1 MGQYNIYGC
10 VRTMSHGQVKRSY
23 RLSRITAP
31 ISFAFLS
38 RLLTEIVERS
48 YDYEGNSSEAQPE
61 LTTVP
66 RSNFSSNVM
75 SLINS
80 RLFLKQTHK
89 VGLTTQNLPPE
100 TTTIYIP
107 PLPVT

>member
-1 MGQYNIYGC
+1 MEQYNIYEC
-10 VRTMSHGQVKRSY
+10 VPSMSHGQVKRSY

-48 YDYEGNSSEAQPE
+48 YDYEGNSSE
-61 LTTVP
+61 VP
-66 RSNFSSNVM
+66 ARNNFPSNVM

-80 RLFLKQTHK
+80 SILLRPTHK
-89 VGLTTQNLPPE
+89 AGLTTQNLEQPA